1 MSNDDVIHR
10 RLAGLK
16 MQVEET
22 NRVSLL
28 HAMPAALDESLWL
41 HKELE
46 GGTHPYHRETEDT
59 HGVAVAHGGEMLF
72 SEHNEG
78 VPEEESRFHD
88 VSDESAK
95 KEAED
100 IAKDNGGAYKG
111 TFVATM
117 DANFL
122 SVRYETQVQEI
133 IIAGLKKSFVKE
145 YATTAKQHRKR

>member
-28 HAMPAALDESLWL
+28 HVMPAALDESLWL

-46 GGTHPYHRETEDT
+46 GGRTYHRETEDS
-59 HGVAVAHGGEMLF
+59 HGAAVAHGGELLF
-72 SEHNEG
+72 SEKNDG
-78 VPEEESRFHD
+78 KPEEESRFHD

-117 DANFL
+117 DADFL

-133 IIAGLKKSFVKE
+133 IVAGLKKSFVKE